1 MKGKWESVFS
11 GEHIG
16 NVPKET
22 HVVSV
27 MTHWPLETVTVVRD
41 EKDVCLLPHSIQ
53 RKRLA
58 ERNKNLFHKNQAIK
72 RKARQIKEARF
83 DPDTSFVNM
92 RRVSFG
98 ILPCVRTTSLKKV
111 VDMVTNA
118 ISDTVGQKRR
128 PTKRSKKGAA
138 KRSVA
143 ILMESIQ
150 LGCVSQDSYPRKSIL
165 RESGKF
171 GSKHTVKLSKDTWHQ
186 IKYPGKQGS
195 HRRAMHMM
203 SENEKKKT
211 HSTTRPQSCRWGSF
225 AKTTDTLM
233 SGPAVKSHD

>member
-1 MKGKWESVFS
+1 MLWKGDQSLRVRKGTKLALKGKWESVFS
-11 GEHIG
+11 GEHMG

-27 MTHWPLETVTVVRD
+27 MTHWPLETVIVARD
-41 EKDVCLLPHSIQ
+41 EKDVHLLPHSIQ

-58 ERNKNLFHKNQAIK
+58 ERNKNLFYKNQAIK

-98 ILPCVRTTSLKKV
+98 IFPCVRTTSLKKV

-143 ILMESIQ
+143 ILKESIHS
-150 LGCVSQDSYPRKSIL
+150 GCVSQDSYPRKSIL
-165 RESGKF
+165 RESGKL
-171 GSKHTVKLSKDTWHQ
+171 GSKHTVKFSKSTWHQ
-186 IKYPGKQGS
+186 IKYPGKAGS
-195 HRRAMHMM
+195 IA
-203 SENEKKKT
+203 
-211 HSTTRPQSCRWGSF
+211 GSYP
-225 AKTTDTLM
+225 KVCT
-233 SGPAVKSHD
+233 S